1 MKETAKN
8 GSTLA
13 GWKATAG
20 DDNTFVTISADEDQL
35 REYMAHS
42 HGWSS
47 IKLRKRTLTV
57 DGVKFEVFIMVSVG

>member
-1 MKETAKN
+1 MKETAN
-8 GSTLA
+8 NTTTLA
-13 GWKATAG
+13 GWKDTAG
-20 DDNTFVTISADEDQL
+20 DGNAFVTISADEDQL

-57 DGVKFEVFIMVSVG
+57 DGVKFEVFIVVLK

>member
-1 MKETAKN
+1 MKETAN
-8 GSTLA
+8 NTTTLA
-13 GWKATAG
+13 GWKDTACDG
-20 DDNTFVTISADEDQL
+20 NAFVTISADEDQL

-57 DGVKFEVFIMVSVG
+57 DGVKFEVFIVVLK